1 MRILHTS
8 DWHLGRSF
16 HRESL
21 LDAQTAFVDHL
32 VDTVH
37 AERVDVVAIAGDV
50 YDRALPPV
58 DAVSLLQDA
67 LRRIVSAG
75 AKVVLISGNHDSARR
90 LGFGADLLDAAG
102 VYLRTEPSRAWD
114 PIVLDD
120 VAFYGIPY
128 LEPELVRAPW
138 ELSERTH
145 SAALGHAMSRI
156 RLDAVRHRRS
166 VVLAHAF
173 VTGGAASDSERD
185 ISVGG
190 VAHVPLSA
198 FDGVDYAALGHL
210 HGRQRMSGTVR
221 YSGSPLAYSFSEA
234 GQVKGCWLVT
244 LSSERARLPRAPAG
258 TAQDALFGAADAL
271 TDVAAGGTPYE
282 HAEHAARDE
291 RRRHEGARQL
301 GGLFD
306 GSLPGADRVPGGPP
320 YEHERGLGEGA
331 RLLDGP
337 FPDADGG
344 ERSRGG
350 IPEVEVV
357 RGPGGA
363 VTVEFVA
370 APVPRQ
376 IGRLRGTIDDLLTLP
391 GYETYEDHWL
401 QVTLTDPVR
410 PKSAMDRLRAR
421 FPHTLALSF
430 EPTGPQ
436 AKVEQ
441 VRLSG
446 RPEAEVALDFVREV
460 RGEPAAPDEEDLLRQ
475 AIEASRV
482 KETMA

>member
-21 LDAQTAFVDHL
+21 LDAQAAFVDHL

-67 LRRIVSAG
+67 LRRVVAAG

-114 PIVLDD
+114 PIVLDG

-128 LEPELVRAPW
+128 LEPELVRTPW
-138 ELSERTH
+138 ELDERTH

-173 VTGGAASDSERD
+173 VTGGQASDSERD

-234 GQVKGCWLVT
+234 GQLKGCWLVT

-258 TAQDALFGAADAL
+258 TEQDALFGVDDAL
-271 TDVAAGGTPYE
+271 A
-282 HAEHAARDE
+282 
-291 RRRHEGARQL
+291 
-301 GGLFD
+301 
-306 GSLPGADRVPGGPP
+306 
-320 YEHERGLGEGA
+320 
-331 RLLDGP
+331 DGP
-337 FPDADGG
+337 LMSSGN
-344 ERSRGG
+344 GG

-357 RGPGGA
+357 RGSGGA
-363 VTVEFVA
+363 ATVEFVA
-370 APVPRQ
+370 APVPRP
-376 IGRLRGTIDDLLTLP
+376 IGRLRGMIDDLLTLP
-391 GYETYEDHWL
+391 SYETYEDHWL

-410 PKSAMDRLRAR
+410 PRSAMDRLRAR
-421 FPHTLALSF
+421 FPHALALSF
-430 EPTGPQ
+430 EPSGPQ

-460 RGEPAAPDEEDLLRQ
+460 RGEPAAPEEEDLLRQ